1 MCDRNDIYVSSKCL
15 ERCCCKGSWH
25 LACWGTVLFPC
36 TAAMCVRLP
45 PSDVVTPCNCHCSV
59 LRILNAR
66 AFCTGVAGGD
76 TELGGPGGHDA
87 GAASSQEV
95 EGG

>member
-1 MCDRNDIYVSSKCL
+1 MPGLS
-15 ERCCCKGSWH
+15 
-25 LACWGTVLFPC
+25 AQ
-36 TAAMCVRLP
+36 
-45 PSDVVTPCNCHCSV
+45 
-59 LRILNAR
+59 
-66 AFCTGVAGGD
+66 GVAGGD